1 MTGRAPGQV
10 SSQDQPLI
18 YQEAQTI
25 PTAAATTATAAVAT
39 TTATTRFTRE
49 QQSQDD
55 GSASSCQSEPGLR
68 GANNKVS

>member
-25 PTAAATTATAAVAT
+25 PTAAATTATAVVAT
-39 TTATTRFTRE
+39 TTAATTL
-49 QQSQDD
+49 S
-55 GSASSCQSEPGLR
+55 
-68 GANNKVS
+68 K

>member
-25 PTAAATTATAAVAT
+25 PTAVATTATATAAT
-39 TTATTRFTRE
+39 TTATTTL
-49 QQSQDD
+49 S
-55 GSASSCQSEPGLR
+55 
-68 GANNKVS
+68 K

>member
-39 TTATTRFTRE
+39 TTAATTTL
-49 QQSQDD
+49 S
-55 GSASSCQSEPGLR
+55 
-68 GANNKVS
+68 K